1 MFRTSRAGDE
11 GGIDVVDVT
20 IETSGV
26 GKYAAVEDGGVLGG
40 GEGGGGEGAAIVS
53 IDSAGVLMLSIWKP
67 RDAEREEVDV
77 LWKVAIAIT
86 AVPMLFIT
94 SSMSI

>member
-1 MFRTSRAGDE
+1 MFRTSRAGDG

-26 GKYAAVEDGGVLGG
+26 GKYVAVEDGVLGG

-53 IDSAGVLMLSIWKP
+53 IDSAGVPMLSIWKP

-77 LWKVAIAIT
+77 LWKVAIAVT

-94 SSMSI
+94 SSTSI